1 MIDNHRNGICVSPS
15 AALDAG
21 AEGLYARPN
30 SHLAAWTRARRRAR
44 RAQTRRTRDRRG
56 WASDPEGSPGTGPGK
71 FSSSHAAGVHRS
83 RLISETPRPDF
94 LLSQNFST
102 ARNAN
107 AQGTRYGNEDR
118 SCAIP
123 GRTALARSSRLID
136 RVGDRTTIRPQL
148 AGRKHRMSSRPRR
161 CGSRRTTT
169 GRLIQPSSTTE
180 VA

>member
-1 MIDNHRNGICVSPS
+1 VSRHRPPLMPAPKGF
-15 AALDAG
+15 
-21 AEGLYARPN
+21 
-30 SHLAAWTRARRRAR
+30 TRALTLISQLGPARAAVRAVRRHGAR
-44 RAQTRRTRDRRG
+44 EIGGG